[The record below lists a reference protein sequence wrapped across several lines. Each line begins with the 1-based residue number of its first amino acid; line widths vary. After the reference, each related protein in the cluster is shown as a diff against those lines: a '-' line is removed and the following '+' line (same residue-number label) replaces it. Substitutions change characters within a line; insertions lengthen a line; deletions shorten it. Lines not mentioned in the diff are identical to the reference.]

1 MTTVSDAEDFLARL
15 GSINR
20 GGSAS
25 SPRRHKPLF
34 LLVALSRAQHGRPT
48 RMTYQEAAE
57 ELTPLLIAYAGT
69 KEGAVY
75 PFWRLRNDQV
85 WEVHG
90 AAGLPTTTQGDV
102 LTSALTDEN
111 AGDLP
116 ARYADLVQRDPAVA
130 PVGDRYRR
138 RLPPLGRMVARQE
151 AYKLASDLI
160 MYLIVSEY
168 MTDRMRQN
176 LTIEWNKANGLTED
190 TLGEG
195 ETRWHDRSRR
205 VTGLGPGAPH
215 RGLGGELRCRLS
227 RMTAPS

>member
-1 MTTVSDAEDFLARL
+1 MPVSDAEDFLAKL

-34 LLVALSRAQHGRPT
+34 LLLALSRAQHGRPT

-69 KEGAVY
+69 KQVAAY

-85 WEVHG
+85 WEVQG

-102 LTSALTDEN
+102 PTGSLTDEN
-111 AGDLP
+111 AGDFP
-116 ARYADLVQRDPAVA
+116 ARYADLVQRDLPWRQQASISS
-130 PVGDRYRR
+130 
-138 RLPPLGRMVARQE
+138 RLPPLGRMVSRQE

-160 MYLIVSEY
+160 TYLIVSEY
-168 MTDRMRQN
+168 MTDRMREN
-176 LTIEWNKANGLTED
+176 LKIDG
-190 TLGEG
+190 
-195 ETRWHDRSRR
+195 TRQTASPR
-205 VTGLGPGAPH
+205 TP
-215 RGLGGELRCRLS
+215 LRKVK
-227 RMTAPS
+227 P